1 MPLAPLPSP
10 SHLPGEGDSVGAL
23 VFLGSIF
30 GIGNDAETHSIGTT
44 ASAKSPSPG
53 RREGDGR
60 GDRGEVS
67 GGGRA
72 PPYRPANEAITLVSS
87 RGSTGLARWTWKP
100 AARARW
106 RSSGLAKAVTATAGR
121 VSASRPRARIS
132 RIRS

>member
-67 GGGRA
+67 GGGSSLPQIRLPA
-72 PPYRPANEAITLVSS
+72 PPQNRRPDLIPELHPRV
-87 RGSTGLARWTWKP
+87 P
-100 AARARW
+100 AVPL
-106 RSSGLAKAVTATAGR
+106 G
-121 VSASRPRARIS
+121 P
-132 RIRS
+132 

>member
-53 RREGDGR
+53 RWEGDGR

-67 GGGRA
+67 GGGAVMTNPAPRTAPESHPAPHPGA
-72 PPYRPANEAITLVSS
+72 PPPRASRSPRGGPPGPRSPS
-87 RGSTGLARWTWKP
+87 RGRG
-100 AARARW
+100 
-106 RSSGLAKAVTATAGR
+106 GGGG
-121 VSASRPRARIS
+121 
-132 RIRS
+132 